1 MSTEDTNGDGVSEE
15 TAAAQLIEDD
25 QGLALVAEDGATVRA
40 AVEHLSAPRRGR
52 DLLGRAVKGALKGTP
67 ATAGSAPQIVD
78 ATAGLGADS
87 FHLAAMGL
95 SVLMVE
101 RVPDIAALLADA
113 LARASSG
120 AYGEDARRAVANLS
134 LRDGDASAILVELA
148 AAGRNP
154 AVVYLDPMYPGTKKS
169 ALPGKGMALFRALV
183 GADDDAAQLLE
194 VARRVASRRVVVKR
208 PLKAPYLG
216 GQGPTGSLK
225 GSTTRYD
232 LYAPLV
238 AQPDTQVVTPEA
250 GE

>member
-1 MSTEDTNGDGVSEE
+1 MSEKR
-15 TAAAQLIEDD
+15 AAAQLVRDE
-25 QGLALVAEDGATVRA
+25 QGLALVAADGTTVKA

-52 DLLGRAVKGALKGTP
+52 DLLGRAGKGALKGAP
-67 ATAGSAPQIVD
+67 APDGSTPQIVD

-87 FHLAAMGL
+87 FHLAALGL
-95 SVLMVE
+95 RVLMVE
-101 RVPDIAALLADA
+101 RVPEVAALLADA
-113 LARASSG
+113 LTRAGSG
-120 AYGEDARRAVANLS
+120 AYGEVARRAVTNLS
-134 LRDGDASAILVELA
+134 LQDGDASTVLAELA
-148 AAGRNP
+148 AAERNP

-183 GADDDAAQLLE
+183 GEDDDAAQLLQ
-194 VARRVASRRVVVKR
+194 VARRVASRRVVVQR

-216 GQGPTGSLK
+216 GPEPTGSLK

-238 AQPDTQVVTPEA
+238 TQPVTRLATPEA